1 MPAQFQSIIEDS
13 YRKQV
18 VIDGETCLLV
28 CFVLNVLDIIFFP
41 LKKVH
46 ISTVAHPNCTFTQ
59 NNYFCNR
66 IFLTL
71 LARKNIGNDNYG

>member
-28 CFVLNVLDIIFFP
+28 CFVLNVLDINILSFFHSKKYIYQLSPIPIVRLLRTIIFATGY
-41 LKKVH
+41 
-46 ISTVAHPNCTFTQ
+46 S
-59 NNYFCNR
+59 
-66 IFLTL
+66 
-71 LARKNIGNDNYG
+71 